1 MGFLL
6 NNKEK
11 SNFSELDYKVVNNIK
26 SLAID
31 MINEAKSGH
40 PGIVLGAAPI
50 IYDIYARHLVF
61 DPKNDKWINR
71 DRFIMSCG
79 HGSALLYA
87 TLYFAGFN
95 ITIEDLK
102 KFRKFSSRTPGHPEY
117 NVTPGVDMSTGPL
130 GQGIAG
136 SVGIAIGERYLNKR
150 YSYGKNSLIDHYTYV
165 LCGDGD
171 LMEGVSYE
179 ASSIA
184 GNLSLGKLIVIYDSN
199 NMTLDGSTKETFKEN
214 VLDRFKAMNW
224 DTHLVQDGRNLDLI
238 DNTIT
243 KAKECKD
250 KPSFIEVKTTIGL
263 GSKLENTNLVHGKC
277 LDEEDITNLKEKLG
291 IRDVP
296 FTILE
301 EAYTYM
307 KEQISK
313 RNEKIINEYNKNLA
327 IVLPKAKEEYK
338 KEFENLLE
346 GKNEISFKN
355 VDIDLKEDLTGRDIS
370 SIILNKI
377 CKENKLI
384 IGGSS
389 DVASSTKTYI
399 EDGNNFTSSSYD
411 GRNILFGVRE
421 HAMGA
426 ILNGIALSNI
436 RCFGSTFLAFSDYLK
451 PAIRMSAIMNLP
463 VVYIFTHDNILVG
476 EDGPTHEPVEQL
488 VMLRSIPNLN
498 VYRPGDANEILGAYK
513 SAFKNTNPS
522 AIILSKNKMKTYETT
537 KINDV
542 DKGAY
547 IVIDYENY
555 TGILIA
561 TGSEL
566 QLAINISN
574 RLAIKHIYT
583 RVVSM
588 PSIELFKKQD
598 AKYKEN
604 ILPLTSKK
612 IVIEFSS
619 SYSWY
624 EFVYSDK
631 YLFTIDNFGKSAKKE
646 ELEEH
651 LGLTEESLYE
661 KIEELLK

>member
-1 MGFLL
+1 MSLIF
-6 NNKEK
+6 KKEEK
-11 SNFSELDYKVVNNIK
+11 SSFNELDYKVVNNIK
-26 SLAID
+26 ALAID

-61 DPKNDKWINR
+61 DSKNDKWVNR
-71 DRFIMSCG
+71 DRFIMSAG

-87 TLYFAGFN
+87 TLYFSGFN

-102 KFRKFSSRTPGHPEY
+102 KFRRLSSITPGHPEY

-130 GQGIAG
+130 GQGIAS
-136 SVGIAIGERYLNKR
+136 SVGFAIAERYLNKR
-150 YSYGKNSLIDHYTYV
+150 YSYGKGSLIDHYTYV

-179 ASSIA
+179 ACSIA

-199 NMTLDGSTKETFKEN
+199 SMTLDRSTKETFKEN
-214 VLDRFKAMNW
+214 VLERFKAMNW
-224 DTHLVQDGRNLDLI
+224 DTHLVLDGRNLDEI
-238 DNTIT
+238 DNAIC
-243 KAKECKD
+243 KAKECKN

-277 LDEEDITNLKEKLG
+277 LDEEDTIKLKEKLG

-301 EAYTYM
+301 KAYSYM
-307 KEQISK
+307 RESIKN
-313 RNEKIINEYNKNLA
+313 RNDKIISEYKKEVEN
-327 IVLPKAKEEYK
+327 VLSSDSFELK

-346 GKNEISFKN
+346 GKNDINFKN
-355 VDIDLKEDLTGRDIS
+355 VDLDIKDDLSGRDIS
-370 SIILNKI
+370 SIVLNKI
-377 CKENKLI
+377 CKDNKLI

-399 EDGNNFTSSSYD
+399 DGGNDFTSTSYD

-436 RCFGSTFLAFSDYLK
+436 RCIGSTFLAFSDYLK
-451 PAIRMSAIMNLP
+451 PAIRMSALMNLP
-463 VVYIFTHDNILVG
+463 VLYIFTHDNILIG

-488 VMLRSIPNLN
+488 IMLRSIPNLN
-498 VYRPGDANEILGAYK
+498 VYRPGDANEMLGAYK
-513 SAFKNTNPS
+513 SALSKNSPS
-522 AIILSKNKMKTYETT
+522 AIILSKNKMKTLEQTN
-537 KINDV
+537 INNV

-547 IVIDYENY
+547 IVIDYDNY
-555 TGILIA
+555 VGIIIA
-561 TGSEL
+561 VGSEL

-574 RLAIKHIYT
+574 RLAVKHIYT

-588 PSIELFKKQD
+588 SSINLFKKQD
-598 AKYKEN
+598 DKYKESV
-604 ILPLTSKK
+604 LPLTSKK
-612 IVIEFSS
+612 VVIEFSS
-619 SYSWY
+619 SYSWN
-624 EFVYSDK
+624 EFVYNDR
-631 YLFTIDNFGKSAKKE
+631 YLFTIDNFGKSGKKE
-646 ELEEH
+646 ELEDYYNISEDD
-651 LGLTEESLYE
+651 LYD
-661 KIEELLK
+661 KIEEIMR